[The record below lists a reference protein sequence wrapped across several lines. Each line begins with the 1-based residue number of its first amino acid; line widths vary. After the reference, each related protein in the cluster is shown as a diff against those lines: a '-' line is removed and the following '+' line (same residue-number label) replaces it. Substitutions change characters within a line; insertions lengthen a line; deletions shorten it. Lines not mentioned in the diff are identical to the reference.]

1 MFRYLF
7 LLLFLFFFSCS
18 QNKPDSQ
25 LKNSRVSK
33 YDTKAEEKFD
43 DPDEFMKLFA
53 EVREGYTYGYREREL
68 EIMKNRIRTS
78 VSPDPDN
85 PTYGTSAAATA
96 TFTERG
102 PRNVAGRTRTILIDV
117 ADASGN
123 TWIAGNVGGGVWKTS
138 DQGST
143 WTNLSPD
150 MENIAVTTLA
160 QSANNPQ
167 ILYAGT
173 GEGWVGNL
181 DAIDGSG
188 IFKSSDGGSTWS
200 NITPLSGGEL
210 NPDFRAVSRAI
221 ADPNDANVLVVSA
234 SDKIYRTSDGGTTW
248 SQVYDGAWTVM
259 HVISAKSDF
268 NIQYAAVK
276 NEGIVKSI
284 DAGLTWSSTANFPV
298 TTANRMEIAASRTD
312 PNKMY
317 AAVVTGGY
325 KSGKIIA
332 TTDGGT
338 NWRTILD
345 DTMWLDGQGWYD
357 NIITVNPY
365 DDNIIYVGGIDLWKF
380 TIDFSTNTKT
390 DTRVSDAYGNSI
402 NGFFWTGGVHPDQQF
417 IDVIDDGGG
426 NFRLLVGNDGG
437 IDVSVSNSD
446 PGTTNGDFTTSDIGY
461 NTTQFYGADKVK
473 GHSQYIG
480 GAQDNGTWVS
490 NRSEAASSSSDY
502 SFEIGGDGFEVIA
515 HWTDPDKMIGG
526 YQRNGLQK
534 TTNGGLSWTSFKDLL
549 ISDCGDFSNCFQF
562 FTHVATSYQD
572 PEMVYAVTRD
582 GIFRSSDFANSFNLA
597 SPSGGSWGFG
607 SWTDVEPSLANP
619 RYVWSGGWG
628 DLYLSTDYG
637 ASFNTVPS
645 YINSKS
651 PQGLRGIYSHPTE
664 DSTVYI
670 LFSDYDKAKII
681 ETKDLGQTWSD
692 ITGFVSGTSTRGFPN
707 VPTYCLAVMPYD
719 TDVIWAGTDIG
730 LVESTDRGL
739 TWNLVQSNLPHV
751 SIWDLKVKDEGQVVI
766 STHGRGIW
774 TATIPSLVGFTPKP
788 VIGLAPELLEL
799 SETVNAKFNLRSP
812 YDSLVIYVDG
822 VSYSSFTT
830 KLNIGQKVLEFDL
843 TDIGEYDIQGIGYI
857 DGYPFHSNIKSIS
870 LIPEI
875 PARASYI
882 TDFSS
887 LPANDFILD
896 GFTVKT
902 EPNFQSDHLIN
913 VDIPYIINTDYVAEL
928 RVPII
933 VNSFSPSIKFNE
945 VAIVEPAD
953 ATGLWDYVV
962 VQGRKK
968 GSSEWTDLISK
979 YDASEHTEWLSAYNL
994 GSYGDYNLY
1003 KNREINFSP
1012 SFIEGDTV
1020 MVRFLLESDDW
1031 LVAWGW
1037 AIDDLFI
1044 QSSGGVAD
1052 TDGDGV
1058 TDDIDTCPN
1067 TPSGEE
1073 VDANGCSK
1081 SQKDTDGDGVTDD
1094 KDTCANTPSGEVVD
1108 ANGCSD
1114 SQKDTDGDGVTD
1126 DKDTCANTPS
1136 GEVVDANGC
1145 SDSQK
1150 DADGDGVT
1158 DDKDNCPN
1166 TLQGVNVDSSGCPAP
1181 LFVENVTFIEN
1192 IYPNPADDNLMV
1204 TLKPGS
1210 EYKDLYFVDLS
1221 GKLIK
1226 PRSVNRMQEG
1236 LEVNVS
1242 NLNEGVY
1249 ILEIVTDKEINKVKV
1264 VIER

>member
-7 LLLFLFFFSCS
+7 LLLFLFLFSCS
-18 QNKPDSQ
+18 QNKHESQ
-25 LKNSRVSK
+25 LNNSRVSK

-43 DPDEFMKLFA
+43 DPQEFMKLFA
-53 EVREGYTYGYREREL
+53 EAREGYTYGYREREL
-68 EIMKNRIRTS
+68 EIMKKRIRTS

-160 QSANNPQ
+160 QSASNPQ

-188 IFKSSDGGSTWS
+188 VFKSTDGGSTWT
-200 NITPLSGGEL
+200 NITPLSGTEL
-210 NPDFRAVSRAI
+210 NPDFSAVSRAVV
-221 ADPNDANVLVVSA
+221 DPTDANVLVVSA

-259 HVISAKSDF
+259 HVIAAKSDF
-268 NIQYAAVK
+268 DIQYAAVK

-284 DAGLTWSSTANFPV
+284 DAGLTWSATTGAFPV
-298 TTANRMEIAASRTD
+298 TTNARIEIAASRTD
-312 PNKMY
+312 PNKVY
-317 AAVVTGGY
+317 AGVAGGGLVA
-325 KSGKIIA
+325 SN
-332 TTDGGT
+332 DGGT
-338 NWRTILD
+338 NWHLIPD
-345 DTMWLDGQGWYD
+345 DTGWLNAQGWYD

-390 DTRVSDAYGNSI
+390 DTRVSDAYNNSI
-402 NGFFWTGGVHPDQQF
+402 NGFSWTSGVHPDQQF

-480 GAQDNGTWVS
+480 GAQDNGTWLS

-515 HWTDPDKMIGG
+515 HWTDSDKMIGG
-526 YQRNGLQK
+526 WQRNGLQK

-549 ISDCGDFSNCFQF
+549 ISDCGWGDGCFQF

-572 PEMVYAVTRD
+572 PEMVYTVTRD
-582 GIFRSSDFANSFNLA
+582 GIFRSSDFANSFNLV

-619 RYVWSGGWG
+619 RYVWAGGYN
-628 DLYLSTDYG
+628 DLYLSTDHG
-637 ASFNTVPS
+637 ASFNRVPS

-692 ITGFVSGTSTRGFPN
+692 ITGFVSGSSTRGFPD

-843 TDIGEYDIQGIGYI
+843 NDIGEYDIQGIGYI

-887 LPANDFILD
+887 LPAFDFILD

-913 VDIPYIINTDYVAEL
+913 VDIPYKVNTIYVAEL

-945 VAIVEPAD
+945 VAIVEPGD
-953 ATGLWDYVV
+953 AGGLWDYVV

-979 YDASEHTEWLSAYNL
+979 YDAREHTEWLSVYDL
-994 GSYGDYNLY
+994 GLNGDSTLY

-1067 TPSGEE
+1067 TPSGE
-1073 VDANGCSK
+1073 
-1081 SQKDTDGDGVTDD
+1081 
-1094 KDTCANTPSGEVVD
+1094 VVD

-1126 DKDTCANTPS
+1126 DKD
-1136 GEVVDANGC
+1136 
-1145 SDSQK
+1145 K
-1150 DADGDGVT
+1150 
-1158 DDKDNCPN
+1158 CPN
-1166 TLQGVNVDSSGCPAP
+1166 TPNGVNVDSSGCPAP

-1192 IYPNPADDNLMV
+1192 IYPNPADDNLRV
-1204 TLKPGS
+1204 TLKFGS
-1210 EYKDLYFVDLS
+1210 EYKDLYFVDLA
-1221 GKLIK
+1221 GKLIR
-1226 PRSVNRMQEG
+1226 PRSVDRIQEG

-1249 ILEIVTDKEINKVKV
+1249 ILEIVTDKETNKVKV

>member
-1 MFRYLF
+1 MIRNLFFLVFLF
-7 LLLFLFFFSCS
+7 LFSCS
-18 QNKPDSQ
+18 QNKHDSQ
-25 LKNSRVSK
+25 LNNPRVSK
-33 YDTKAEEKFD
+33 YDTKSEEKFD
-43 DPDEFMKLFA
+43 DPQEFMKLFA
-53 EVREGYTYGYREREL
+53 EAREGYTYGYREREL

-78 VSPDPDN
+78 MSRNSDN
-85 PTYGTSAAATA
+85 PTFGTSAAATA

-117 ADASGN
+117 ADPTGN

-143 WTNLSPD
+143 WTNLSPN

-173 GEGWVGNL
+173 GESWVGNV

-188 IFKSSDGGSTWS
+188 VFKSSDGGSTWT

-210 NPDFRAVSRAI
+210 NHDFRAVSRAI

-259 HVISAKSDF
+259 HVIAAKSDF

-284 DAGLTWSSTANFPV
+284 DAGLTWSSTADFPV
-298 TTANRMEIAASRTD
+298 TTGGRIEIAASRTD

-345 DTMWLDGQGWYD
+345 DTMWLDAQGWYD

-390 DTRVSDAYGNSI
+390 DTRISDAYGGSI

-446 PGTTNGDFTTSDIGY
+446 PGTTNGDFTTSDLGY

-480 GAQDNGTWVS
+480 GAQDNGTWMS
-490 NRSEAASSSSDY
+490 DRSEVPSSSSDY

-526 YQRNGLQK
+526 SQNNTLYK
-534 TTNGGLSWTSFKDLL
+534 TTNGGSTWTYFKDKL
-549 ISDCGDFSNCFQF
+549 ISDCGDNYGCFQF

-572 PEMVYAVTRD
+572 PEMVYTVTSD
-582 GIFRSSDFANSFNLA
+582 GIFRSSDFANSFNLVT
-597 SPSGGSWGFG
+597 PSGGSWGFG
-607 SWTDVEPSLANP
+607 LWTDIEPSLANP

-645 YINSKS
+645 YLSSRSGDIK
-651 PQGLRGIYSHPTE
+651 GIYSHPTE

-670 LFSDYDKAKII
+670 LFTNYDKAKII

-692 ITGFVSGTSTRGFPN
+692 ITGFVSGSSTRGFPN
-707 VPTYCLAVMPYD
+707 VPTFCLAVMPYD

-799 SETVNAKFNLRSP
+799 SENVNAKFNIRSP
-812 YDSLVIYVDG
+812 YDSLVIHVDG
-822 VSYSSFTT
+822 VRYTSFT
-830 KLNIGQKVLEFDL
+830 NVGSIGEKVLEFNL
-843 TDIGEYDIQGIGYI
+843 TDGEYDIQGIGYI

-875 PARASYI
+875 PAQASYI

-887 LPANDFILD
+887 LPDFDFMLD
-896 GFTVKT
+896 GFEVTTK
-902 EPNFQSDHLIN
+902 PDFQSNHLIN
-913 VDIPYIINTDYVAEL
+913 NPTPYIENTIYVAEL

-945 VAIVEPAD
+945 IAIVEPGD
-953 ATGLWDYVV
+953 EGGFWDYVI

-968 GSSEWTDLISK
+968 GDSEWTDLITK
-979 YDASEHTEWLSAYNL
+979 YDAREHTEWLSTYNSGL
-994 GSYGDYNLY
+994 NGAHNLY

-1012 SFIEGDTV
+1012 SFVEGDTV
-1020 MVRFLLESDDW
+1020 MVRFLLESDEYAN
-1031 LVAWGW
+1031 AWGW

-1044 QSSGGVAD
+1044 QSSGVVTD

-1067 TPSGEE
+1067 TPSGE
-1073 VDANGCSK
+1073 
-1081 SQKDTDGDGVTDD
+1081 
-1094 KDTCANTPSGEVVD
+1094 VVD

-1114 SQKDTDGDGVTD
+1114 SQKDTDD
-1126 DKDTCANTPS
+1126 
-1136 GEVVDANGC
+1136 
-1145 SDSQK
+1145 
-1150 DADGDGVT
+1150 DGVT

-1166 TLQGVNVDSSGCPAP
+1166 TPQGVDVDSSGCPVP
-1181 LFVENVTFIEN
+1181 LFVENLTFIEN
-1192 IYPNPADDNLMV
+1192 IYPNPANDNLRIV
-1204 TLKPGS
+1204 LKSGS
-1210 EYKDLYFVDLS
+1210 EYKDLHFLDLV
-1221 GKLIK
+1221 GKLIR
-1226 PRSVNRMQEG
+1226 PTSVDRIQEG